1 MEVIASVSANASAN
15 SASTTTIFRYK
26 LSDETMSLIAAFSKL
41 HQYADRHAYKD
52 AWVLWLNENRDFVTR
67 EEMRLKN
74 VGFNGDVIDKMFK
87 AGRYYFREKKEGKEV
102 KAKEAKEAK
111 EAAAKEAKEAKEA
124 AEKEAKNAAAAG
136 ANENKK
142 QKNKN
147 SVIKTKTTRN
157 YIPMNCEFIKAVDA
171 HLKKSIKAIDFKPQ
185 TSFIQFVEENKDIL
199 QIEVRRLNAI
209 IIDNSGGIVG
219 SGNGGD
225 RKTEIHKEI
234 MTKLKKTF
242 KNRYFVMPK

>member
-1 MEVIASVSANASAN
+1 MEVIASASANSANAN

-102 KAKEAKEAK
+102 KAKEAKQAK
-111 EAAAKEAKEAKEA
+111 EAAAKEAKEAKNA
-124 AEKEAKNAAAAG
+124 AVAAAG

-209 IIDNSGGIVG
+209 IIDNSGMG